1 MRRNPVCGKVEIP
14 FFSFFLFSFYISLA
28 FRRRNGA
35 DELRL
40 LRTSC
45 SWLGLGA
52 GRAASRGAR
61 DTRTGSERTF
71 YSCERDTRC
80 NRAREASLRRLRRVP
95 LEYCQRK
102 RRRKQGVKGEE
113 EVESK
118 TGEGLR
124 RSETYAI
131 YFFAI
136 NPQHNLLRPR
146 GSEEKCSKWDWA
158 KSFLSSLS
166 VIEVIW

>member
-1 MRRNPVCGKVEIP
+1 MRGTRGLAVNG
-14 FFSFFLFSFYISLA
+14 LFIRVRETLVA
-28 FRRRNGA
+28 IG
-35 DELRL
+35 
-40 LRTSC
+40 
-45 SWLGLGA
+45 
-52 GRAASRGAR
+52 
-61 DTRTGSERTF
+61 
-71 YSCERDTRC
+71 
-80 NRAREASLRRLRRVP
+80 AREASLRRLRRVP

-146 GSEEKCSKWDWA
+146 GSEEKCSK
-158 KSFLSSLS
+158 
-166 VIEVIW
+166 